1 MWRIHGTEMTTTRL
15 GHAARLT
22 TALTLSFLGLI
33 GLAGPS
39 DTQSPDQGS
48 VLRLHLGG
56 VVDPFVADYLA
67 NGIQEAA
74 DAGAPAVLIEID
86 TPGGLVSSTREITQ
100 ATLNADVP
108 VVCYVA
114 PSGARA
120 ASAGSFVLLSCDI
133 AAMAPGTNVGAA
145 TPVGIDGA
153 VGSDKAVNDAAASM
167 RAIAEEYDRNA
178 DVAESFVT
186 DAVSISAEQ
195 ALADGVI
202 DLVAPTTEAL
212 LDEIDGETVTL
223 GDGQE
228 VTLETAGTPVVDRS
242 MGGSSGSCTLL
253 DPTLAFVFFWLGLAL
268 IVLEL
273 LVPGHIFSG
282 TIGTAMLILAIV
294 SFGVLPVQLVGII
307 LLVAAAVLMVVELN
321 APRFGLWGI
330 AGTICLLLGGWFLY
344 DRAGGIS
351 VSPAVLV
358 GTTIFVGAFFAIV
371 LRKVLSIRHVPAAQG
386 ARPSSGAPASRS
398 GPGSPPRHRP
408 GRVRGMARHLG
419 RRVHDLCRLAGQGHQ
434 PRRSRAHR
442 RPRHL
447 RARCGSHHGGRG
459 REEPLMNI
467 SPALIGMI
475 LVVLL
480 VVLFL
485 AKAIKIVPEY
495 QRLVVFRLGRLLGQK
510 GPEARTI

>member
-1 MWRIHGTEMTTTRL
+1 MWRIHDTEMTTTRV
-15 GHAARLT
+15 GHAARLA
-22 TALTLSFLGLI
+22 TALTLSVLGLI
-33 GLAGPS
+33 GLSAPS
-39 DTQSPDQGS
+39 GAQSTDQGS
-48 VLRLHLGG
+48 VLRLHLEG

-186 DAVSISAEQ
+186 EAVSISAEQ

-202 DLVAPTTEAL
+202 DLIAPTTEAL

-223 GDGQE
+223 GDGEE
-228 VTLETAGTPVVDRS
+228 VALETAGAPVVDRS
-242 MGGSSGSCTLL
+242 MGGFVGFLHTLL

-294 SFGVLPVQLVGII
+294 SFGVLPVQLIGII

-321 APRFGLWGI
+321 APGFGLWGI

-344 DRAGGIS
+344 DRAGGVS

-358 GTTIFVGAFFAIV
+358 GTAVFVGVFFAIV
-371 LRKVLSIRHVPAAQG
+371 LRKVLSIRRMPAAQG
-386 ARPSSGAPASRS
+386 AETVVGRTGVAIGGGLTPHGIVRVASEEWRAISADGSTIPA
-398 GPGSPPRHRP
+398 GSPVRVTSLDGLVLTVDRDTPEHDAAATMMAEE
-408 GRVRGMARHLG
+408 GRNH
-419 RRVHDLCRLAGQGHQ
+419 
-434 PRRSRAHR
+434 
-442 RPRHL
+442 
-447 RARCGSHHGGRG
+447 
-459 REEPLMNI
+459 
-467 SPALIGMI
+467 
-475 LVVLL
+475 
-480 VVLFL
+480 
-485 AKAIKIVPEY
+485 
-495 QRLVVFRLGRLLGQK
+495 
-510 GPEARTI
+510 

>member
-22 TALTLSFLGLI
+22 IALALTVLGLI
-33 GLAGPS
+33 VLSAPS
-39 DTQSPDQGS
+39 SAQSSGQGS
-48 VLRLHLGG
+48 ILQLHLDG
-56 VVDPFVADYLA
+56 VVDPFVADYLV

-74 DAGAPAVLIEID
+74 DSDASAVLIEID

-100 ATLNADVP
+100 AILNAQVP

-145 TPVGIDGA
+145 TPVGLDGA

-202 DLVAPTTEAL
+202 DLIAPTTEAL

-223 GDGQE
+223 GDGDE
-228 VTLETAGTPVVDRS
+228 ITLETAGAPVVDRS
-242 MGGSSGSCTLL
+242 MGGFVGFLHTLL

-294 SFGVLPVQLVGII
+294 SFGVLPVQLIGII

-321 APRFGLWGI
+321 APGFGLWGI

-344 DRAGGIS
+344 DRAGGVS

-358 GTTIFVGAFFAIV
+358 GTAAFVGVFFAVV
-371 LRKVLSIRHVPAAQG
+371 LRKVLVDPPHAG
-386 ARPSSGAPASRS
+386 GSR
-398 GPGSPPRHRP
+398 R
-408 GRVRGMARHLG
+408 
-419 RRVHDLCRLAGQGHQ
+419 
-434 PRRSRAHR
+434 
-442 RPRHL
+442 
-447 RARCGSHHGGRG
+447 
-459 REEPLMNI
+459 
-467 SPALIGMI
+467 
-475 LVVLL
+475 
-480 VVLFL
+480 
-485 AKAIKIVPEY
+485 
-495 QRLVVFRLGRLLGQK
+495 
-510 GPEARTI
+510 